1 MRLPAH
7 ASRRSRALITGAACL
22 LAVVGLA
29 SPAVAAPPPEDQKIS
44 AEANAK
50 NQISVLQDIKTSL
63 SPAEAKVDTQLVLQ
77 QRLSANRAASASV
90 PLLDNAIEK
99 TASNKVLVDIRG
111 TVSDGLLKFLTAK
124 GAGIRSVS
132 ERYGTVRAEVPLSA
146 VNVIATRAD
155 VKAVEEAVGAMTARE
170 LNPNDKREPET
181 KEQKAARIAQNTQ
194 EALENRAGTVDSEG
208 DRAHNADTARS
219 DIGVT
224 GVGVKICALSDGIDS
239 LSTSQA
245 SGDLP
250 AVDILP
256 GEAGA
261 GDEGTAM
268 LEIIHD
274 VAPTAALGFA
284 TAFNGDA
291 SFADN
296 IRALRF
302 DLNCDIIV
310 DDIIYFKEAP
320 FQDWIIAQAVN
331 DVIADGA
338 LYFSSAG
345 NEGNT
350 VDGTAGHWE
359 GDYVNSGQVIGKFAG
374 YAHDWDPG
382 PGTQILE
389 PLSNESGGAPTLLN
403 WADPTGASSNDY
415 DLYLLD
421 SAGNVLRSSQNY
433 QTGTQDPYERID
445 IPAGSNLR
453 LAVVKFA
460 GADRYFSL
468 SALRGRFK
476 NQTGLT
482 AYTTPGVTFGHSA
495 ARGAF
500 SVAAAPAGDPLPF
513 DLETGDPPNPAGPF
527 PNAFD
532 SSSKWERFTSD
543 GPRKVFFEA
552 NGTPI
557 TPGNFSS
564 TGGEVRQ
571 KPDITAADG
580 VQTTVDGFQPFFGT
594 SAAAPHAAAI
604 AGLVL
609 SGNPGIDPA
618 EVRDALTSTAIDIG
632 APGVDGVTGHG
643 VILADRV
650 LGYTGA
656 SPQPLAVPETPKVT
670 PEDGG
675 EFVDPGDTLTVSLP
689 VTNVGDATA
698 VSTSVVL
705 TTSTPG
711 VTITPRA
718 QSYGAIPR
726 GETVVRDYKVKVPT
740 THEVGTPIQLATRV
754 TFAGTFSP
762 KTSSFIVDVG
772 RPATESVNFAYTG
785 APVAI
790 PDNNPLGATVQIP
803 VSGFGRASKITFSI
817 DGTVCN
823 TTSGSTTVGLNH
835 TFVGDLVGQLVAPNG
850 ATATLF
856 SNNGGPGDNMCKVV
870 FDDNAAT
877 SFATVTSA
885 NAPFTGTWKPITQLN
900 PLRGASANGTW
911 KFFVRDTANID
922 VGSIRA
928 VTLHLFGYVT
938 P

>member
-1 MRLPAH
+1 M
-7 ASRRSRALITGAACL
+7 TGAACL

-29 SPAVAAPPPEDQKIS
+29 SPAVAAPQPGDNTVS
-44 AEANAK
+44 AEKNAA
-50 NQISVLQDIKTSL
+50 NQIAALQDMKKSM

-77 QRLSANRAASASV
+77 QRLAANRSASASV
-90 PLLDNAIEK
+90 PLLDNSVAK
-99 TASNKVLVDIRG
+99 TASGKVLVDIRG
-111 TVSDGLLKFLTAK
+111 TVSDGLVKFLASK
-124 GAGIRSVS
+124 GAAVKDVS

-146 VNVIATRAD
+146 VSAIATRAD
-155 VKAVEEAVGAMTARE
+155 VQAVQEADGAMTARE
-170 LNPNDKREPET
+170 LNPNEKREPET
-181 KEQKAARIAQNTQ
+181 KEQKQARIAQNTRD
-194 EALENRAGTVDSEG
+194 AIGDRAGAIDSEG

-224 GVGVKICALSDGIDS
+224 GIGVKICALSDGVDS
-239 LSTSQA
+239 LSTSEA
-245 SGDLP
+245 GGELP
-250 AVDILP
+250 VVDVLP

-274 VAPTAALGFA
+274 VAPNAELGFA

-302 DLNCDIIV
+302 DLGCDIIV

-331 DVIADGA
+331 DVIADGG

-350 VDGTAGHWE
+350 ADGTAGHWE
-359 GDYVNSGQVIGKFAG
+359 GDYVNSGQIVGKFAG
-374 YAHDWDPG
+374 YAHDFDPG
-382 PGTQILE
+382 PGTQIYE
-389 PLSNESGGAPTLLN
+389 PLSNESGGAPLILN
-403 WADPTGASSNDY
+403 WADPTAASANDY
-415 DLYLLD
+415 DLYILD
-421 SAGNVLRSSQNY
+421 SAGNVRGASQNY
-433 QTGTQDPYERID
+433 QTGTQDPYERLD
-445 IPAGSNLR
+445 VPAGTGLR
-453 LAVVKFA
+453 IAVVKFA

-476 NQTGLT
+476 DQTGLK
-482 AYTTPGVTFGHSA
+482 AFTTTGVTFGHSA

-513 DLETGDPPNPAGPF
+513 DLETGDPANPAGPF

-571 KPDITAADG
+571 KPDVTAADG
-580 VQTTVDGFQPFFGT
+580 VLTSVDGFNPFFGT

-618 EVRDALTSTAIDIG
+618 EVREALTSTAIDLG
-632 APGVDGVTGHG
+632 APGVDPVTGYG

-650 LGYTGA
+650 LGFTGA
-656 SPQPLAVPETPKVT
+656 SPQPLAVAETPKVT
-670 PEDGG
+670 ADDGG
-675 EFVDPGDTLTVSLP
+675 DFIDPGDTATVSLP

-705 TTSTPG
+705 TSSTPG

-726 GETVVRDYKVKVPT
+726 GETVVKDYKVKVPS
-740 THEVGTPIQLATRV
+740 THEVGVPIQFATRV
-754 TFAGTFSP
+754 TFAGVFSP
-762 KTSSFIVDVG
+762 KTSAFSVDVG
-772 RPATESVNFAYTG
+772 QPSSESTSFAYSG
-785 APVAI
+785 AAVAI
-790 PDNNPLGATVQIP
+790 PDASTVGATLSIP
-803 VSGFGRASKITFSI
+803 VSGFGRASKIGVSV

-823 TTSGSTTVGLNH
+823 TTAGSTTVGINH
-835 TFVGDLVGQLVAPNG
+835 TFVGDLVGQLISPSG
-850 ATATLF
+850 ATATVF
-856 SNNGGPGDNMCKVV
+856 SNNGGSGDNLCQVV
-870 FDDNAAT
+870 FDDSAAT

-885 NAPFTGTWKPITQLN
+885 NAPFTGTYKPISPLDA
-900 PLRGASANGTW
+900 LRGQPVDGTW
-911 KFFVRDTANID
+911 KFFVRDTASID
-922 VGSIRA
+922 TGSVRA
-928 VTLHLFGYVT
+928 VSLHFNGYVH